1 MVAGSGV
8 RTLAGAA
15 LVLGVALAAATLLAA
30 RDFDLVIANG
40 RVLDPE
46 SRLDGV
52 RYIGISGRKIAA
64 ISRERLAGTKTIDA
78 AGLVVAPGFIDLHAH
93 SQIPETY

>member
-1 MVAGSGV
+1 MIAHSAL

-15 LVLGVALAAATLLAA
+15 LVLGVAAGAATLLGA

-52 RYIGISGRKIAA
+52 RNIGISGRKIAA

-93 SQIPETY
+93 SQIPET